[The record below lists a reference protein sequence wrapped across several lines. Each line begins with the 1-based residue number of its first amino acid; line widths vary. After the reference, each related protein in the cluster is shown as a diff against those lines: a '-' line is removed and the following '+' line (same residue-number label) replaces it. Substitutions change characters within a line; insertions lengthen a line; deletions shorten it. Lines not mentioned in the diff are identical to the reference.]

1 MQFTSGST
9 AASYLALNIANSV
22 VHALA
27 RRQVISFAD
36 AAEILE
42 RIADAT
48 LKDCESVDERSLATP
63 CADWLKQVATSYKSE
78 ADNG

>member
-1 MQFTSGST
+1 MNISSGVT
-9 AASYLALNIANSV
+9 AAAYLSLNIANSV

-27 RRQVISFAD
+27 RRQVISFDD

-48 LKDCESVDERSLATP
+48 LDDCESVEERSLATP
-63 CADWLKQVATSYKSE
+63 CADWLKHVASSYKS
-78 ADNG
+78 GGLK